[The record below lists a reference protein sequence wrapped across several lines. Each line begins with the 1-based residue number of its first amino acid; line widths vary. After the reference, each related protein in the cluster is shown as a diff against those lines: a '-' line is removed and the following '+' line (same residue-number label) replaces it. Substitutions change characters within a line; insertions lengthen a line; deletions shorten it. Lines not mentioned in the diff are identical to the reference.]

1 MLAGVSAFFV
11 VKASAGLRAQVDA
24 VTSVFRISRL
34 AWHKP
39 NPIICAIQTT
49 RCRND
54 HSAFFSW

>member
-1 MLAGVSAFFV
+1 
-11 VKASAGLRAQVDA
+11 
-24 VTSVFRISRL
+24 VFRISRL